1 MLWQNAVT
9 ARSLEHAVEFDVRP
23 YAGRIAPAP
32 LLMIT
37 AGRDRIIPADMVRN
51 FVNEVTGQKR
61 LVDVPGVEHHDLYV
75 PGRGLEEP
83 MQATTDWFAK
93 TL

>member
-1 MLWQNAVT
+1 
-9 ARSLEHAVEFDVRP
+9 
-23 YAGRIAPAP
+23 
-32 LLMIT
+32 
-37 AGRDRIIPADMVRN
+37 MVRN

-75 PGRGLEEP
+75 PGRGLEES